1 MKRIPWHIF
10 PTAFS
15 SCPSDPL
22 SLDLSPDKTH
32 DSWLQD
38 LMKVRLR
45 CLIAKIQLEMQQP
58 IRDGFVRI
66 QREAHSTGCGPLQR
80 ERASAIECG
89 LARF

>member
-58 IRDGFVRI
+58 IRDGFVGF
-66 QREAHSTGCGPLQR
+66 REKHTPQGVGHCRGK
-80 ERASAIECG
+80 G
-89 LARF
+89 LLP